1 MLEPQTNWH
10 VLIGEQKYG
19 PYDYKTVIQ
28 MLQSN
33 QLMDYN
39 YVWAPHL
46 ESWTQIHQ
54 LEEFGRDR
62 FKVLLQKDSDL
73 ISAFIKRTNPRT
85 DIQAPV
91 IGHNNIRFFDGT
103 MVSISEA
110 GGLCLLNTPL
120 IQLSDKI
127 KLHFKSSLS
136 KHSIKGL
143 SSPAFNIEG
152 EIIRKN
158 FSKQRINSKSGLYY
172 TVRFLDIQPT
182 GLSTIRNWLGER
194 LTEKNETSA

>member
-1 MLEPQTNWH
+1 MLEPQSNWH
-10 VLIGEQKYG
+10 VLMGEQKYG
-19 PYDYKTVIQ
+19 PYDYKTVIE

-54 LEEFGRDR
+54 LEEFGADR

-73 ISAFIKRTNPRT
+73 LSAFAKRTNPRT
-85 DIQAPV
+85 EIDIPV
-91 IGHNNIRFFDGT
+91 VGHNNIRFFDGT
-103 MVSISEA
+103 LVSVSAA
-110 GGLCLLNTPL
+110 GGLCLFNTPL

-127 KLHFKSSLS
+127 KLH
-136 KHSIKGL
+136 IKAKDQA
-143 SSPAFNIEG
+143 STAFNLEG

-158 FSKQRINSKSGLYY
+158 FSKQRLNAKSGLYY

-182 GLSTIRNWLGER
+182 GLNLIQNWIS
-194 LTEKNETSA
+194 EKSA

>member
-10 VLIGEQKYG
+10 VLMGDQKYG
-19 PYDYKTVIQ
+19 PYDYKTVIE

-46 ESWTQIHQ
+46 EAWTQIHM
-54 LEEFGRDR
+54 LEEFSRDR
-62 FKVLLQKDSDL
+62 FKILLQKDSDL
-73 ISAFIKRTNPRT
+73 LSAFAKRTNPRT
-85 DIQAPV
+85 DIEIPL

-103 MVSISEA
+103 LVSVSEA

-127 KLHFKSSLS
+127 KLH
-136 KHSIKGL
+136 IKAKDQ
-143 SSPAFNIEG
+143 SSPAFNVEG

-158 FSKQRINSKSGLYY
+158 FSKQRLNSKSGLYY
-172 TVRFLDIQPT
+172 TVRFLDIQST
-182 GLSTIRNWLGER
+182 GLSTIQKWVNA
-194 LTEKNETSA
+194 KSA